1 MEEAM
6 DAVVLRTVEEE
17 VEDGND
23 QRRIAARWCHQF
35 CPAERKNGSVYSFK
49 LSQNHSRIKTPYFYG
64 LWLCDLTSP
73 VPHGGATVRRTHHVL
88 E

>member
-1 MEEAM
+1 MGMTRGGLPLDGATNFALPNEK
-6 DAVVLRTVEEE
+6 TE
-17 VEDGND
+17 V
-23 QRRIAARWCHQF
+23 C
-35 CPAERKNGSVYSFK
+35 CSFK